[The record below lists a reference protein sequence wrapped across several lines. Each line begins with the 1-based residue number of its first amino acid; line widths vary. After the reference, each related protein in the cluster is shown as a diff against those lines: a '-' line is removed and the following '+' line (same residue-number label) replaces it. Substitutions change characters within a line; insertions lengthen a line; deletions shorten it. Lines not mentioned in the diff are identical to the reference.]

1 MFARS
6 TGGSFMARLIPAI
19 FIVALLT
26 GWTDLRGT
34 VRVGRAGADSAYDFV
49 VHVSN
54 KAAIK
59 YNPDVREDR
68 YRMALALV
76 RGECPGARVA
86 GDRKIDTG
94 IWGITSS
101 PPDYVVLVRCG
112 RY

>member
-34 VRVGRAGADSAYDFV
+34 VRVERAGADSAYDFV

-68 YRMALALV
+68 HRMALALV
-76 RGECPGARVA
+76 RGECPGARIA
-86 GDRKIDTG
+86 GDQKIDTD